1 MIISGLAFS
10 GLALL
15 VWYIIT
21 HFVSLGAL
29 NAFWIFLALGP
40 IYFLAAGTF
49 RKANDS
55 SSYQSFGSLQFG
67 RVLAIIGLVLFPV
80 LSFSPFFVAWR
91 ATGGFWP
98 RTLLMRFRMV
108 LSLRPM
114 MPAWST
120 VFPIY
125 SISGCGS
132 AKLEIGRASC
142 RERV

>member
-1 MIISGLAFS
+1 MMVISGLAFS

-21 HFVSLGAL
+21 HFISLGAL

-91 ATGGFWP
+91 ATSGFWP
-98 RTLLMRFRMV
+98 RTLLIF
-108 LSLRPM
+108 LFLWLISCL
-114 MPAWST
+114 
-120 VFPIY
+120 IY
-125 SISGCGS
+125 ALHFFIMLGTS
-132 AKLEIGRASC
+132 KR
-142 RERV
+142 